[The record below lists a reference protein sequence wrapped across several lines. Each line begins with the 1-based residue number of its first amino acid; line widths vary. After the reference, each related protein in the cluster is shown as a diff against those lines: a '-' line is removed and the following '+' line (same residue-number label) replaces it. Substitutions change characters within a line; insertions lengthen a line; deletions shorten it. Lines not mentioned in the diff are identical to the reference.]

1 MQKIITLCAT
11 GLGLGY
17 LPKAPGTFGSLLGVL
32 LFFLTAGLPPVSYA
46 IFLAAFIAFAVWT
59 SGIAAK
65 IFSESDPQRV
75 VIDEV
80 AGVLVA
86 AAFHPWSWKTT
97 IAAFVLF
104 RIFDIWKPFPIRAID
119 KKVHGG
125 LGIVL
130 DDVLAGVYANI
141 VISVMLWWLP

>member
-1 MQKIITLCAT
+1 MQKFITLCAT

-59 SGIAAK
+59 SGITAK
-65 IFSESDPQRV
+65 FFNESDPQRV

-80 AGVLVA
+80 VGVLVA
-86 AAFHPWSWKTT
+86 AAFHPWSWKVA

-104 RIFDIWKPFPIRAID
+104 RLFDIWKPFPIRAID
-119 KKVHGG
+119 RKVHGG

-130 DDVLAGVYANI
+130 DDVLAGLFAN
-141 VISVMLWWLP
+141 VVLWIGLRFI